1 MAWRFIHGPARDD
14 MRRKMLG
21 FAKGRCGSC
30 VSAVPLLSLDCIA
43 VWFVPNFS
51 RFFKIFLSF

>member
-1 MAWRFIHGPARDD
+1 MALHSWPGA
-14 MRRKMLG
+14 
-21 FAKGRCGSC
+21 GRYAPENAGVCEGALW
-30 VSAVPLLSLDCIA
+30 VMLSLDCIA